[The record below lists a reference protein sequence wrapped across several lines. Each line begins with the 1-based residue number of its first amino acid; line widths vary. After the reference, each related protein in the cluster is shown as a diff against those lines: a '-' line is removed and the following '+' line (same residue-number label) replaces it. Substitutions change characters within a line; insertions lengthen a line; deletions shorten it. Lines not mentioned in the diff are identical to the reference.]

1 MSSKYCQV
9 CGDKALGYNF
19 SAITCE
25 SCKAFFRRNA
35 LTKKLF
41 NCPFNDNCEI
51 SIVTRRFCQKCR
63 LKKCFDIG
71 MKKEN
76 IMSEE
81 DKKVKRKK
89 IELNRAKR
97 KHSDSKSSPDDD
109 IKRECQDS
117 MDGHSISS
125 MEGHLDH
132 VIMLPQVNPKDLS
145 ATELVDHIVEIPE
158 RASQVL
164 NLFMKTPEDVIEV
177 LEKIITSQSDA
188 LKLVQHLIAYPGDA
202 LKIISKLMNSPFEA
216 LTVFTK
222 FMSSPTDALEII
234 TKIVNSPQDVV
245 EFVKQLMKSPENAL
259 HLMNT
264 FLNSPAEA
272 LKIINRMVSN
282 GSLDSEE
289 TPIIN
294 SMLEEAHSNNNS
306 PTYNNITNGHPSS
319 SVPYPENPEN
329 DSIPMDDQVPQNEDS
344 MSFTFGDFLNPLE
357 SVLSEVIRLEYSEA
371 AQPVPCDVKDLNDNE
386 FGKLRELRA
395 ASEALFYP
403 LDDEFSHLSDDVDD
417 KGYKQNGDPRHLP
430 PQLLKIINITAI
442 AIKRLIKMSKKVAAF
457 RNLCQ
462 EDQVA
467 LLKGGCTEIM
477 ICRSAMSYDCDRK
490 TWKIP
495 HSKEDMSNINAEVLK
510 LAKGNVYEELQGFM
524 SNFDLK
530 LRMDENIILIMCAI
544 LLFSPNR
551 PRIVHSE
558 VIKLEQ
564 V

>member
-1 MSSKYCQV
+1 
-9 CGDKALGYNF
+9 
-19 SAITCE
+19 
-25 SCKAFFRRNA
+25 
-35 LTKKLF
+35 
-41 NCPFNDNCEI
+41 
-51 SIVTRRFCQKCR
+51 
-63 LKKCFDIG
+63 
-71 MKKEN
+71 
-76 IMSEE
+76 MSEE

-89 IELNRAKR
+89 IESNRAKR
-97 KHSDSKSSPDDD
+97 KHSDKSQEDDN

-117 MDGHSISS
+117 MDGNSISS
-125 MEGHLDH
+125 VECHLDH
-132 VIMLPQVNPKDLS
+132 VIVLPQVNPKDLT

-282 GSLDSEE
+282 SSAEDHT

-294 SMLEEAHSNNNS
+294 SMLEEAHSNDNS
-306 PTYNNITNGHPSS
+306 PVYHNTSNGHPSS
-319 SVPYPENPEN
+319 SVAYPENRVNNLNRLEEKN
-329 DSIPMDDQVPQNEDS
+329 DDSI
-344 MSFTFGDFLNPLE
+344 SFTFGDFLNPLE

-371 AQPVPCDVKDLNDNE
+371 AQPVACDVKDLNDNE

-403 LDDEFSHLSDDVDD
+403 LDDEFSHLSDEVDD
-417 KGYKQNGDPRHLP
+417 KGYKVS
-430 PQLLKIINITAI
+430 I
-442 AIKRLIKMSKKVAAF
+442 
-457 RNLCQ
+457 
-462 EDQVA
+462 
-467 LLKGGCTEIM
+467 
-477 ICRSAMSYDCDRK
+477 DC
-490 TWKIP
+490 
-495 HSKEDMSNINAEVLK
+495 
-510 LAKGNVYEELQGFM
+510 F
-524 SNFDLK
+524 FF
-530 LRMDENIILIMCAI
+530 IL
-544 LLFSPNR
+544 F
-551 PRIVHSE
+551 
-558 VIKLEQ
+558 
-564 V
+564 

>member
-1 MSSKYCQV
+1 
-9 CGDKALGYNF
+9 
-19 SAITCE
+19 
-25 SCKAFFRRNA
+25 
-35 LTKKLF
+35 
-41 NCPFNDNCEI
+41 
-51 SIVTRRFCQKCR
+51 
-63 LKKCFDIG
+63 
-71 MKKEN
+71 
-76 IMSEE
+76 MSEE

-97 KHSDSKSSPDDD
+97 KHSDKSPEDHH

-117 MDGHSISS
+117 MDGNSISS

-132 VIMLPQVNPKDLS
+132 VIMLPQVNPKELT

-245 EFVKQLMKSPENAL
+245 EFVKQLMKSPGNAL

-282 GSLDSEE
+282 SSIDPDKAANHT

-294 SMLEEAHSNNNS
+294 SMLEETHSNTNS
-306 PTYNNITNGHPSS
+306 PMYNNITNGHTSS
-319 SVPYPENPEN
+319 CVTYPESQGEN
-329 DSIPMDDQVPQNEDS
+329 DTIRLEASNDDS
-344 MSFTFGDFLNPLE
+344 LSFTFADFLNPLE

-371 AQPVPCDVKDLNDNE
+371 SPPIPCDVKNLNCNE
-386 FGKLRELRA
+386 FGKLEELRA

-403 LDDEFSHLSDDVDD
+403 LDDDLSHLSDEVED
-417 KGYKQNGDPRHLP
+417 KGYKVSSFYQYC
-430 PQLLKIINITAI
+430 
-442 AIKRLIKMSKKVAAF
+442 F
-457 RNLCQ
+457 
-462 EDQVA
+462 
-467 LLKGGCTEIM
+467 
-477 ICRSAMSYDCDRK
+477 
-490 TWKIP
+490 
-495 HSKEDMSNINAEVLK
+495 HS
-510 LAKGNVYEELQGFM
+510 F
-524 SNFDLK
+524 
-530 LRMDENIILIMCAI
+530 
-544 LLFSPNR
+544 
-551 PRIVHSE
+551 
-558 VIKLEQ
+558 
-564 V
+564 

>member
-1 MSSKYCQV
+1 MSPSKFCQV
-9 CGDKALGYNF
+9 CGDKVRENHNWIISNENNRFFVIANNFISLILKALGYNF
-19 SAITCE
+19 NAITCE

-35 LTKKLF
+35 LTKKSF
-41 NCPFNDNCEI
+41 TCPFNGNCEI
-51 SIVTRRFCQKCR
+51 STVTRRFCQKCR

-97 KHSDSKSSPDDD
+97 KHSVNSPDDD
-109 IKRECQDS
+109 HIKRECQDS
-117 MDGHSISS
+117 MDGNSISS

-132 VIMLPQVNPKDLS
+132 VIMLPQVNPKELT

-264 FLNSPAEA
+264 FLNSPADA

-282 GSLDSEE
+282 SSLESDKSEDQT

-294 SMLEEAHSNNNS
+294 SMLEETHSNNNS
-306 PTYNNITNGHPSS
+306 PSYNNISSSNNGQSSS
-319 SVPYPENPEN
+319 SVPYPENIGNEPISLDN
-329 DSIPMDDQVPQNEDS
+329 QVPQSDT
-344 MSFTFGDFLNPLE
+344 MSFSFEDFMNPLE

-417 KGYKQNGDPRHLP
+417 KGYKVSSFHFINFVFILFFYFEKKWAQFILVSI
-430 PQLLKIINITAI
+430 KI
-442 AIKRLIKMSKKVAAF
+442 
-457 RNLCQ
+457 
-462 EDQVA
+462 
-467 LLKGGCTEIM
+467 
-477 ICRSAMSYDCDRK
+477 K
-490 TWKIP
+490 T
-495 HSKEDMSNINAEVLK
+495 
-510 LAKGNVYEELQGFM
+510 LAGV
-524 SNFDLK
+524 
-530 LRMDENIILIMCAI
+530 R
-544 LLFSPNR
+544 
-551 PRIVHSE
+551 
-558 VIKLEQ
+558 
-564 V
+564 

>member
-1 MSSKYCQV
+1 
-9 CGDKALGYNF
+9 
-19 SAITCE
+19 
-25 SCKAFFRRNA
+25 
-35 LTKKLF
+35 
-41 NCPFNDNCEI
+41 
-51 SIVTRRFCQKCR
+51 
-63 LKKCFDIG
+63 
-71 MKKEN
+71 
-76 IMSEE
+76 MSEE

-97 KHSDSKSSPDDD
+97 RHSDKSSPDDD
-109 IKRECQDS
+109 NIKRECQDS
-117 MDGHSISS
+117 MDGNSISS
-125 MEGHLDH
+125 MECHLDH
-132 VIMLPQVNPKDLS
+132 VIMLPQVNPKELT

-245 EFVKQLMKSPENAL
+245 EFVKQLMKSPQNAL

-282 GSLDSEE
+282 SSLAEKTE
-289 TPIIN
+289 HHTTPIIN

-319 SVPYPENPEN
+319 SVPFPENRGNVSNQLEERN
-329 DSIPMDDQVPQNEDS
+329 DDS
-344 MSFTFGDFLNPLE
+344 MSFTFGDFMNPLE

-403 LDDEFSHLSDDVDD
+403 LDDEFSHLSDDSDD
-417 KGYKQNGDPRHLP
+417 NGYKVS
-430 PQLLKIINITAI
+430 I
-442 AIKRLIKMSKKVAAF
+442 
-457 RNLCQ
+457 
-462 EDQVA
+462 
-467 LLKGGCTEIM
+467 
-477 ICRSAMSYDCDRK
+477 
-490 TWKIP
+490 
-495 HSKEDMSNINAEVLK
+495 
-510 LAKGNVYEELQGFM
+510 
-524 SNFDLK
+524 
-530 LRMDENIILIMCAI
+530 
-544 LLFSPNR
+544 
-551 PRIVHSE
+551 
-558 VIKLEQ
+558 
-564 V
+564 